1 MANAMKNYIN
11 VIDFLIACKLQQISH
26 KKIHTP
32 HKTAFLVAIIVAIH
46 HFAKH
51 DSMPRCQAVAATH
64 TTNAHRVYLPIYIH
78 GLVLRACSAISFA
91 RHYRPSGKIR
101 LGVVFWLMDISLRD
115 YRVQIVRVCRM
126 NLWQQQ
132 QHQQQPADVVMQL
145 KYE

>member
-1 MANAMKNYIN
+1 MPSG
-11 VIDFLIACKLQQISH
+11 CGHSH
-26 KKIHTP
+26 DQRSSSVPT
-32 HKTAFLVAIIVAIH
+32 
-46 HFAKH
+46 
-51 DSMPRCQAVAATH
+51 
-64 TTNAHRVYLPIYIH
+64 YIYIH